1 MELPIVR
8 KLKKDLE
15 RLRYELNSKLPK
27 EIETAR
33 EHGDL
38 KENAEYHAAKERQ
51 GMVNALIGAAEQR
64 LRELS
69 MVDIGSYPS
78 DAIGYGSLVT
88 LEDDANGAE
97 AKFEIVFPEEVD
109 AKNGKISLSSPL
121 GRALLNKHDGD
132 EVQVRTPRGDKVY
145 SVLGFKTIHERDD
158 LDLGKQPQK

>member
-15 RLRYELNSKLPK
+15 RLRYELNSTLPK
-27 EIETAR
+27 AIEEAR

-69 MVDIGSYPS
+69 MVDVGAYPS
-78 DAIGYGSLVT
+78 DAIGYGSVVT
-88 LEDDANGAE
+88 LEDEDDGAE

-145 SVLGFKTIHERDD
+145 SVLGFKTIHDRKD
-158 LDLGKQPQK
+158 LDLGK